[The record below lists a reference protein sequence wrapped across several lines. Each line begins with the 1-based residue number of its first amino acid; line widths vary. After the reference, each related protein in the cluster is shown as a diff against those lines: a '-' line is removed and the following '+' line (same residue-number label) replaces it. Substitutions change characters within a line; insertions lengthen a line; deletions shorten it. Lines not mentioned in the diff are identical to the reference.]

1 MAASTSTKRS
11 SSLTVLRKRRAGEC
25 IGDVKVLFAHKT
37 SSIGRLLAV
46 DILEGADLTTG
57 IKLEVGLTSD
67 TDMLVEGLTV

>member
-1 MAASTSTKRS
+1 M
-11 SSLTVLRKRRAGEC
+11 LRKRRAVEF
-25 IGDVKVLFAHKT
+25 IVDVKVLFADEA

>member
-11 SSLTVLRKRRAGEC
+11 SSLTVLRKRRAVEF
-25 IGDVKVLFAHKT
+25 IVDVKVLFADEA

>member
-11 SSLTVLRKRRAGEC
+11 SSLTVLRKRRAVEF
-25 IGDVKVLFAHKT
+25 IVDVKVLFADEA

-57 IKLEVGLTSD
+57 IKLEVGLTSNA
-67 TDMLVEGLTV
+67 DMLVEGLTV

>member
-1 MAASTSTKRS
+1 M
-11 SSLTVLRKRRAGEC
+11 LRKRRAVEF
-25 IGDVKVLFAHKT
+25 IVDVKVLFADEA

-57 IKLEVGLTSD
+57 IKLEVGFTSD

>member
-11 SSLTVLRKRRAGEC
+11 SSLTVLRKRRAVEF
-25 IGDVKVLFAHKT
+25 IVDVKVLFADEA

-67 TDMLVEGLTV
+67 TYMLVEGLTV